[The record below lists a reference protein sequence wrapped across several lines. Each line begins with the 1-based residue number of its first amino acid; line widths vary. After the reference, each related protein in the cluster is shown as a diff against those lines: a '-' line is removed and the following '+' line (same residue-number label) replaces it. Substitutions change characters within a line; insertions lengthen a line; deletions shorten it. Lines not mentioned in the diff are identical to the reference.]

1 MDLDKTRT
9 GLMVTSGRDTAHRI
23 PVSKETFKHQIRVR
37 VSRKDRDLT
46 TRLTLI
52 LIRDRP
58 SLLTIPIRVMTRHNP
73 NRITVAKVS
82 IKIGQILQVIIVTKI
97 LEIQLQRSQITGNFY
112 CAVTSV
118 ARFGYL

>member
-1 MDLDKTRT
+1 MDSDKTRA

-23 PVSKETFKHQIRVR
+23 TVSKETFKHQIRVR

-52 LIRDRP
+52 LTRDRP
-58 SLLTIPIRVMTRHNP
+58 SLLIIRVMTRHNP

-97 LEIQLQRSQITGNFY
+97 LEILLQRSQITGNYY
-112 CAVTSV
+112 CAVTNV